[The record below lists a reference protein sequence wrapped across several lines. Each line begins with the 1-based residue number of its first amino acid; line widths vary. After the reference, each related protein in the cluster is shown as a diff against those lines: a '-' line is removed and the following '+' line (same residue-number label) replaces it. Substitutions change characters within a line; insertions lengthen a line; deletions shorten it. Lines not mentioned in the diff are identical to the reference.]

1 MVVDHHL
8 KADFLFNAQQD
19 EKFNFDDDD
28 LVELK
33 PYGLS
38 LNNDNSRPF
47 LILKD
52 VLGEHTL
59 PVAVTQIEAGVAL
72 SQSSPTQIA
81 TSPHT
86 FLDKLLSSLDIR
98 IERCVFIEITG
109 NHQYVRIFMTGHPK
123 YQSIKVRADEA
134 MSLCLHLKVPFFATK
149 TFIQKSKVMSTTSM
163 DETAHIVM
171 QQRNVAV
178 KKELLH

>member
-1 MVVDHHL
+1 MVVDHQL

-38 LNNDNSRPF
+38 LNNDTSRPF

-52 VLGEHTL
+52 ALGEHTL

-72 SQSSPTQIA
+72 SQSNQTQIA
-81 TSPHT
+81 TTPHA
-86 FLDKLLSSLDIR
+86 F
-98 IERCVFIEITG
+98 
-109 NHQYVRIFMTGHPK
+109 
-123 YQSIKVRADEA
+123 
-134 MSLCLHLKVPFFATK
+134 
-149 TFIQKSKVMSTTSM
+149 
-163 DETAHIVM
+163 
-171 QQRNVAV
+171 
-178 KKELLH
+178 

>member
-1 MVVDHHL
+1 MVTEQL
-8 KADFLFNAQQD
+8 KPDFLFHDQQD
-19 EKFNFDDDD
+19 EKFNLDEDD

-38 LNNDNSRPF
+38 LNNDTSRPF

-52 VLGEHTL
+52 ALGEHTL

-72 SQSSPTQIA
+72 SQSSPTQVT

-86 FLDKLLSSLDIR
+86 FLEKILSSLDIR
-98 IERCVFIEITG
+98 IERCVFTEITG
-109 NHQYVRIFMTGHPK
+109 THQYVRIFMTGHPK
-123 YQSIKVRADEA
+123 YQSLKVRADEA
-134 MSLCLHLKVPFFATK
+134 MSLCLHLKVPFFAAK
-149 TFIQKSKVMSTTSM
+149 SFIQKSKVMSTTSQ

-171 QQRNVAV
+171 NQRNVAL

>member
-1 MVVDHHL
+1 MVVDQF
-8 KADFLFNAQQD
+8 KADFLFNSKQD
-19 EKFNFDDDD
+19 ERFNFDDDE

-38 LNNDNSRPF
+38 LTNENARPF

-52 VLGEHTL
+52 ALGEHTL

-72 SQSSPTQIA
+72 S
-81 TSPHT
+81 H
-86 FLDKLLSSLDIR
+86 
-98 IERCVFIEITG
+98 
-109 NHQYVRIFMTGHPK
+109 
-123 YQSIKVRADEA
+123 
-134 MSLCLHLKVPFFATK
+134 
-149 TFIQKSKVMSTTSM
+149 

-171 QQRNVAV
+171 QQRAGAV

>member
-1 MVVDHHL
+1 MVVDHQL

-38 LNNDNSRPF
+38 LNNENSRPF

-52 VLGEHTL
+52 ALGEHTL
-59 PVAVTQIEAGVAL
+59 PVAVTQIEAGVTL
-72 SQSSPTQIA
+72 SQSNQTQIA
-81 TSPHT
+81 TTPHA
-86 FLDKLLSSLDIR
+86 FLDKLLQSLDIK
-98 IERCVFIEITG
+98 IDRCVFIEITG
-109 NHQYVRIFMTGHPK
+109 THQYVRIFMTGHPR

-134 MSLCLHLKVPFFATK
+134 MSLCLHLKVPFYATK
-149 TFIQKSKVMSTTSM
+149 SFIQKSKVMSTTSM

-171 QQRNVAV
+171 QQRNVAI

>member
-1 MVVDHHL
+1 MVVDQI
-8 KADFLFNAQQD
+8 KPDFLFNAQQD

-38 LNNDNSRPF
+38 LNNNPSRPF

-52 VLGEHTL
+52 ALGEHTL

-72 SQSSPTQIA
+72 SQSSPTQM
-81 TSPHT
+81 TTTPHA
-86 FLDKLLSSLDIR
+86 FLEKLIQSLDIR

-109 NHQYVRIFMTGHPK
+109 NHQYVRIFMAGHPR

-149 TFIQKSKVMSTTSM
+149 SFINKSKVMSTNSM

-171 QQRNVAV
+171 QQRNVAM

>member
-1 MVVDHHL
+1 MVSEQM
-8 KADFLFNAQQD
+8 KADFLFNSQQD

-38 LNNDNSRPF
+38 LNNENSRPF

-52 VLGEHTL
+52 VLGENTL
-59 PVAVTQIEAGVAL
+59 PVAVTQIEAGVTL
-72 SQSSPTQIA
+72 SQSNQTQIA
-81 TSPHT
+81 TTPHA
-86 FLDKLLSSLDIR
+86 FLEKLLQSLDIQ
-98 IERCVFIEITG
+98 IERCVFIEIAG

-134 MSLCLHLKVPFFATK
+134 MSLCLHLKVSFFATK
-149 TFIQKSKVMSTTSM
+149 SFIQKSKIMSTTSM

-171 QQRNVAV
+171 QQRNVAI

>member
-1 MVVDHHL
+1 MVTDTI
-8 KADFLFNAQQD
+8 KADFLFNSQQD
-19 EKFNFDDDD
+19 EKFNFDDDE

-38 LNNDNSRPF
+38 LTNENARPF

-52 VLGEHTL
+52 ALGEHTL

-72 SQSSPTQIA
+72 SQSSPTQM
-81 TSPHT
+81 TTTPHA
-86 FLDKLLSSLDIR
+86 FLDKLLSSLDIK

-109 NHQYVRIFMTGHPK
+109 NHQYVRIFMTGHPR

-134 MSLCLHLKVPFFATK
+134 MSLCLHLKVPFYATK
-149 TFIQKSKVMSTTSM
+149 SFIQKSKVMSTNSM

-171 QQRNVAV
+171 QQRAVSV

>member
-1 MVVDHHL
+1 MVSDQL
-8 KADFLFNAQQD
+8 KADFLFNSRQD

-38 LNNDNSRPF
+38 LTHEAARPF

-52 VLGEHTL
+52 ALGEHTL

-72 SQSSPTQIA
+72 SQSSPTQM
-81 TSPHT
+81 TTTPHA
-86 FLDKLLSSLDIR
+86 FLEKLIQSLDIK
-98 IERCVFIEITG
+98 IERCVFIEIKG
-109 NHQYVRIFMTGHPK
+109 NHQYVRIFMTGHPR

-134 MSLCLHLKVPFFATK
+134 MSLCLHLKVPFYATK
-149 TFIQKSKVMSTTSM
+149 SFIQKSKIMSTNTLN
-163 DETAHIVM
+163 EVAHLAM
-171 QQRNVAV
+171 QQRTASL